1 MVSGGVGRKRP
12 PRLGRALGMASEGLE
27 PSEAFFI
34 LKPLL
39 KLEIVQLSIDAQR
52 LLPGVQAWPGLA
64 QFGVYPI

>member
-1 MVSGGVGRKRP
+1 
-12 PRLGRALGMASEGLE
+12 MASEGLE
-27 PSEAFFI
+27 TSEAFFI